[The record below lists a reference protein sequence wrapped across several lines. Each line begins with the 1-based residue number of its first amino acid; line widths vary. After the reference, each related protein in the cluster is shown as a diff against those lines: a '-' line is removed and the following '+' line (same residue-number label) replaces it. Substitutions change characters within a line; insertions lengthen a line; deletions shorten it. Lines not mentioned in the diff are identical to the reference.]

1 MQRHGVTAY
10 LVLCAAVILALCT
23 HRAATASFTHD
34 EAITFLNYP
43 QLSVGKLLNHESA
56 YTNNHLLNSLAMKG
70 SMALFGTSE
79 LALRLPNLLALVLYL
94 VYTALLIRRCHPLL
108 IVVGFPL
115 LFTNV
120 YFMEMFTLA
129 RGYGL
134 SYGFLAMAIY
144 HASRAISRSGSGQL
158 ALMHLAGVLATL
170 SNFALLTGY
179 VAVLGAY
186 AVCTMAGAYADRWS
200 WERLRPVAQSNGL
213 LLIAS
218 FIALSTPIRRVREAN
233 PLDFG
238 GKSSFYSD
246 TVTTLID
253 GMVPTLSL
261 QGDRL
266 MAAWVILTLVVAIA
280 LVVVLLGL
288 RRSRASGF
296 LNANAGLAIAT
307 LTLVLI
313 GMGAYAQH
321 LLFGVDHLKSRFA
334 LFLLVPLVLSF
345 ILLLGLWARKHPV
358 APILIACAACM
369 WAVPPFAKRFGTHH
383 SWEWGYDSQ
392 TKEALDALIADR
404 EHVWRRE
411 GFVQLGI
418 DWLYEPSLNYYRT
431 TRGLDWLCTL
441 DREGL
446 RPDDDYRYV
455 SEYDTAAPIGFVEV
469 AAFPHARTLLLR
481 RASEAP
487 YDSAGALVPA
497 IEDLHAH
504 EPVSEDQPE

>member
-1 MQRHGVTAY
+1 MQRHWITAY
-10 LVLCAAVILALCT
+10 LVACSAVIIALCT

-56 YTNNHLLNSLAMKG
+56 YTNNHLLNSLAIKG
-70 SMALFGTSE
+70 SMALFGTGE

-108 IVVGFPL
+108 IVAGFPL
-115 LFTNV
+115 LLTNV

-144 HASRAISRSGSGQL
+144 HASRAIGKQGTGHI
-158 ALMHLAGVLATL
+158 ALFHLAGVLATL

-179 VAVLGAY
+179 AAVFGAY
-186 AVCTMAGAYADRWS
+186 VLCAAAFAYAERMG
-200 WERLRPVAQSNGL
+200 WERLRPMVQSNGL
-213 LLIAS
+213 LLIAA

-238 GKSSFYSD
+238 GKASFYSD

-266 MAAWVILTLVVAIA
+266 VAAWVILTLLVAIA
-280 LVVVLLGL
+280 LVVVLLQL
-288 RRSRASGF
+288 RKSSAVEF
-296 LNANAGLAIAT
+296 LNANSGLAIAT

-313 GMGAYAQH
+313 GIGAYAQH

-345 ILLLGLWARKHPV
+345 ILLLGLGARKHPV

-369 WAVPPFAKRFGTHH
+369 WAIPPFVKRFGTYH

-392 TKEALDALIADR
+392 TKEAVDALITDR
-404 EHVWRRE
+404 EHVWRRD

-431 TRGLDWLCTL
+431 TRGLDWLCQL

-455 SEYDTAAPIGFVEV
+455 SENDTAAPIGFVQV

-487 YDSAGALVPA
+487 YESVDAPLPP
-497 IEDLHAH
+497 IEDPHTH
-504 EPVSEDQPE
+504 EPASEDQPE